1 MPRESLDAPEDLP
14 KQAARQVA
22 LGQLP
27 LLNRTVLPICSIE
40 VSPHGDLLDEQKG
53 SAAGRA
59 AQGRAGRTPHECARS
74 EGVPKPRAAS
84 NGSREGTLHDR
95 LTSELRLRGISTLEG
110 GNAFLPEFLA
120 DFTRRFARPPADATP
135 AWRPVPRD
143 LAGAARARAVEVFQR
158 LNALDPAAV
167 AAEELT
173 PEAVLRVSACYAPRD
188 RGERPQRA
196 NTSLRSTPIAPLEVG
211 DFVRPSVLLQGG
223 IGVTDQDDLLEI
235 IRQKASDRTGLLVLV
250 HVTELMR

>member
-1 MPRESLDAPEDLP
+1 MCRQRDAREIRKDSIARGSGLLHRQFREDVFFRYN
-14 KQAARQVA
+14 QA
-22 LGQLP
+22 
-27 LLNRTVLPICSIE
+27 
-40 VSPHGDLLDEQKG
+40 
-53 SAAGRA
+53 
-59 AQGRAGRTPHECARS
+59 
-74 EGVPKPRAAS
+74 
-84 NGSREGTLHDR
+84 
-95 LTSELRLRGISTLEG
+95 
-110 GNAFLPEFLA
+110 EFLA

-173 PEAVLRVSACYAPRD
+173 PEAVLRASACYAPRD
-188 RGERPQRA
+188 RGERPQRV